1 MPAGPIRLE
10 DGTRLKGGPWN
21 LCRGRGH
28 GTSAGSVPFGGA
40 VFQTGYPSPHPPA
53 LKGGVTA
60 NAAFQAGSVF
70 QR

>member
-1 MPAGPIRLE
+1 MPDQSVWRTALARKAAPGICAEAVAMER
-10 DGTRLKGGPWN
+10 RQ
-21 LCRGRGH
+21 
-28 GTSAGSVPFGGA
+28 GSVPFGGA